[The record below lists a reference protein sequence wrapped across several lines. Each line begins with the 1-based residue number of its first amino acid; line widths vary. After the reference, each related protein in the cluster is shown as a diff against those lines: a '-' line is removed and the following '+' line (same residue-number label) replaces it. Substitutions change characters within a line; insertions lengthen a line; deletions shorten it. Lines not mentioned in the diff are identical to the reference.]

1 MPFRSVF
8 CVAQTAFR
16 FLTDSHARVALLTD
30 LDCLALLLAAM
41 CHDLE
46 HPGTTNAFQ
55 VNTGS
60 ALAIRYNDA
69 SVLENHHA
77 ATGYALLDA
86 CGVLAPLSAEE
97 RRSLRRTLVDAVLAT
112 DMVRPTEQPCLLLA
126 FCTHHVLPPY
136 VSRASTRTC

>member
-1 MPFRSVF
+1 M
-8 CVAQTAFR
+8 
-16 FLTDSHARVALLTD
+16 
-30 LDCLALLLAAM
+30 CLALTLSISL
-41 CHDLE
+41 
-46 HPGTTNAFQ
+46 PRSAFQ

-60 ALAIRYNDA
+60 ALAIRYNDS

-112 DMVRPTEQPCLLLA
+112 DMVRPMQA
-126 FCTHHVLPPY
+126 VPY
-136 VSRASTRTC
+136 SFACNSRSLCCFPSPARASTRTC